1 MDNVTNRP
9 TTVNQRPGYPNQVAH
24 KPTGNSGN
32 GTSGVRQ
39 KAPKSRKKMILTAV
53 VIAVIA
59 ALLIAGAWFFSSR
72 SSTSSTISSDKYQ
85 AVFFTNG
92 QVYFGKLKALNG
104 DYMRLTDIYYLQA
117 KSSDAEKSNPQE
129 ASAQDASNV
138 QLVKLGS
145 EIHGPDDEMVVNKD
159 QILFFENLKKD
170 SNVSTTIAN
179 YQSQQK
185 NK

>member
-1 MDNVTNRP
+1 MDNITRVNRP
-9 TTVNQRPGYPNQVAH
+9 QH
-24 KPTGNSGN
+24 SGN
-32 GTSGVRQ
+32 AVRPQ
-39 KAPKSRKKMILTAV
+39 DHQAAPQPSKKSKAIKKP
-53 VIAVIA
+53 
-59 ALLIAGAWFFSSR
+59 LLIAAIILLVALAAAGAWYMKSQSGV
-72 SSTSSTISSDKYQ
+72 SGTIDGGRYQ

-92 QVYFGKLKALNG
+92 QVYFGKLKALNS

-117 KSSDAEKSNPQE
+117 KSTDGKESNPQE

-185 NK
+185 K

>member
-1 MDNVTNRP
+1 MDNINRVNRP
-9 TTVNQRPGYPNQVAH
+9 QQSDVARPQAQRPVSPV
-24 KPTGNSGN
+24 S
-32 GTSGVRQ
+32 
-39 KAPKSRKKMILTAV
+39 APKKTGRTKKIVLAV
-53 VIAVIA
+53 LIVVLLALAV
-59 ALLIAGAWFFSSR
+59 AGAMFMSSK
-72 SSTSSTISSDKYQ
+72 TGVAGTIDSGRYQ

-117 KSSDAEKSNPQE
+117 KSTDGKESNPQE

-170 SNVSTTIAN
+170 SNVSTTISG
-179 YQSQQK
+179 YQAQQK
-185 NK
+185 K